1 MPDRLTNEQLQNL
14 VGYLPRCKYG
24 GYYINGVVKCGLPND
39 TTFEILMIMLVI
51 IISIIFFIFL
61 FKSYRYY
68 LKNHIIANNQN
79 DVYLDLEALRELVNP
94 SIRPVP
100 LYTVNPNP
108 EIDAGIIDN
117 NGNLLELPK
126 NLPSH
131 KLKKI
136 KEKLPSYSREAP
148 NNEEESS
155 SPSSSSSNTRTVRFG
170 SVTIVEPAPTLNIS
184 RLPRHPPIYT
194 PS

>member
-39 TTFEILMIMLVI
+39 TIFEILMII
-51 IISIIFFIFL
+51 
-61 FKSYRYY
+61 YRFY
-68 LKNHIIANNQN
+68 LKTHIIANNQN

-126 NLPSH
+126 NLPSR

-148 NNEEESS
+148 NSEEESS
-155 SPSSSSSNTRTVRFG
+155 SSSSSNTRTVRFG